1 MGARP
6 IIIDCDPGKDDAVAL
21 LLAFA
26 SPAELDV
33 LAVTTVAGNV
43 PLPLT
48 AENARRICELAGR
61 ADTPVY
67 AGCPRPILQVPT
79 TAEHVHGLTGL
90 DGADLPAA
98 KMPLRRRHAVDFL
111 VDRLLASDDGITLA
125 TLGPLTN
132 LALAMIKEPRVVHK
146 IHEIVLMGGTLG
158 VGNVTPLAEFN
169 IFADP
174 HAAAVVFSAG
184 APLTMIGLDVTRQVI
199 ATADRV
205 AAIRD
210 IGRPA
215 ARAVAGML
223 EIHLYDAQDGGDTAG
238 AALHDPCVIA
248 FLLQPALFGL
258 QELRIAVETT
268 DTPAL
273 GRTTAVEDGDGADAF
288 PVNVAMEVDAG
299 GVFDLLIDRLARL

>member
-1 MGARP
+1 MSARP

-43 PLPLT
+43 SLSLT
-48 AENARRICELAGR
+48 SDNARRICELAGR
-61 ADTPVY
+61 RDTPVY
-67 AGCPRPILQVPT
+67 AGCPRPILQKPV
-79 TAEHVHGLTGL
+79 TAEHVHGTTGIG
-90 DGADLPAA
+90 GADLPPPT
-98 KMPLRRRHAVDFL
+98 MPLQPEHAVDFL
-111 VDRLLASDDGITLA
+111 VDRLLASGGGITLA

-132 LALAMIKEPRVVHK
+132 LALAMVKEPGVVPK

-158 VGNVTPLAEFN
+158 AGNVTPLAEFN

-184 APLTMIGLDVTRQVI
+184 APLTMIGLDVTRQAM

-215 ARAVAGML
+215 ALAVADML
-223 EIHLYDAQDGGDTAG
+223 ESHLDDARDSGDMAG

-248 FLLQPALFGL
+248 CLFQPALFGL
-258 QELRIAVETT
+258 QEMRVAVETAN
-268 DTPAL
+268 TPAL
-273 GRTTAVEDGDGADAF
+273 GRTMALEDGEGVGAF
-288 PVNVAMEVDAG
+288 PVNVAMNIDADG
-299 GVFDLLIDRLARL
+299 FFELLIERLARL